1 MAHIYIY
8 SPAGAVRDK
17 AGFKRGVKR
26 LTSQGH
32 QIEIDKDALTSH
44 ERFAGD
50 DATRLQAIARAA
62 SSGADLTLIT
72 RGGYGLTRLLPQMN
86 YKQIAKS
93 IENGTH
99 WMGYS
104 DFTAFQAA
112 LFAKTGAATISGAS
126 LIADFG
132 ADTSKAEVD
141 DITEACFDDVLL
153 GQNEGAGWVMPKRT
167 QADRALCE
175 QYAAKPL
182 SIKASSKNSAV
193 LWGGNL
199 SVLTSL
205 VGTPYMPPIKG
216 GVLWFEDTGESP
228 FRIERMLTTWLH
240 AGILAQQ
247 KAIVLGQFTESKL
260 YPHDKGFGM
269 ATVTARLRSRLKI
282 PVLTGLPFGHVPTK
296 VMLPFGKPVR
306 LLCDGG
312 DAMLLWDEL

>member
-17 AGFKRGVKR
+17 TGFKRGIKR
-26 LTSQGH
+26 LESQGH
-32 QIEIDKDALTSH
+32 QVEIDKDALTSH

-50 DATRLQAIARAA
+50 DATRLQAISRAA

-72 RGGYGLTRLLPQMN
+72 RGGYGLTRILPQIN

-93 IENGTH
+93 IARGTH

-112 LFAKTGAATISGAS
+112 LFAKMRMSAGAATISGAS

-132 ADTSKAEVD
+132 VDTSNSEVD

-153 GQNEGAGWVMPKRT
+153 GQNEGAGWALPKRT
-167 QADRALCE
+167 QADRALRE
-175 QYAAKPL
+175 QYALKPL
-182 SIKASSKNSAV
+182 SIKGSS

-205 VGTPYMPPIKG
+205 IGTPYMPLIKG

-228 FRIERMLTTWLH
+228 FRIERMLTQWLN
-240 AGILAQQ
+240 AGILAKQ
-247 KAIVLGQFTESKL
+247 KTIVLGQFTESKL
-260 YPHDKGFGM
+260 YPHDKGFNM
-269 ATVTARLRSRLKI
+269 ASVAARLRAQLKI

-296 VMLPFGKPVR
+296 VMLPFGAPVR
-306 LLCDGG
+306 LLCDGS
-312 DAMLLWDEL
+312 DVLLLWDEL

>member
-32 QIEIDKDALTSH
+32 QVEIDKDALTSH

-50 DATRLQAIARAA
+50 DETRLQAISRAA

-72 RGGYGLTRLLPQMN
+72 RGGYGLTRILPEIN

-93 IENGTH
+93 IANGTH

-112 LFAKTGAATISGAS
+112 LFARTGATTITGAS

-132 ADTSKAEVD
+132 VDTSKGIVD

-153 GQNEGAGWVMPKRT
+153 GQNEGAGWAMPKRSL
-167 QADRALCE
+167 ADRALCE

-182 SIKASSKNSAV
+182 SVKASSKDASV

-205 VGTPYMPPIKG
+205 IGTTYLPQVKG
-216 GVLWFEDTGESP
+216 GVLWFEDTGETP
-228 FRIERMLTTWLH
+228 FRIERMLTQWLN
-240 AGILAQQ
+240 AGILTQQ

-260 YPHDKGFGM
+260 YPHDRGFNM
-269 ATVTARLRSRLKI
+269 AGVVARLRSQLKI

-296 VMLPFGKPVR
+296 VMLPFGAPVR
-306 LLCDGG
+306 LLCDGS
-312 DAMLLWDEL
+312 DVMLLWDEL

>member
-17 AGFKRGVKR
+17 AGFKRGIKR
-26 LTSQGH
+26 LASQGH
-32 QIEIDKDALTSH
+32 QVEIDKDVLTSH

-50 DATRLQAIARAA
+50 DAVRLQAIARAA

-72 RGGYGLTRLLPQMN
+72 RGGYGLTRILPQIN

-93 IENGTH
+93 IASGTH

-112 LFAKTGAATISGAS
+112 LFEKMGMDADAATISGAS

-132 ADTSKAEVD
+132 VDTSKGEVD

-153 GQNEGAGWVMPKRT
+153 GQNEGAGWALPKRT

-175 QYAAKPL
+175 QYALKPL
-182 SIKASSKNSAV
+182 SIKASS

-205 VGTPYMPPIKG
+205 IGTPYLPAIKD

-228 FRIERMLTTWLH
+228 FRIERMLTQWLN
-240 AGILAQQ
+240 AGILTQQ

-260 YPHDKGFGM
+260 YPHDRGFNM
-269 ATVTARLRSRLKI
+269 ASVVARLRSQLKI

-296 VMLPFGKPVR
+296 VMLPFGTPVR
-306 LLCDGG
+306 MLCDGM
-312 DAMLLWDEL
+312 DALLLWDAL

>member
-17 AGFKRGVKR
+17 AGFKRGIKR

-32 QIEIDKDALTSH
+32 QVEIDKDALTSH

-50 DATRLQAIARAA
+50 DATRLQAISRAA

-72 RGGYGLTRLLPQMN
+72 RGGYGLTRILPQIS

-93 IENGTH
+93 IASGTH

-132 ADTSKAEVD
+132 VDASKGEVD

-153 GQNEGAGWVMPKRT
+153 GQNEGAGWMLPKRSRS
-167 QADRALCE
+167 DRALRE
-175 QYAAKPL
+175 KYVLKPL
-182 SIKASSKNSAV
+182 SIKASS

-205 VGTPYMPPIKG
+205 IGTPYLPEVKG

-228 FRIERMLTTWLH
+228 FRIERMLTQWLN

-260 YPHDKGFGM
+260 YPHDRGFNIPG
-269 ATVTARLRSRLKI
+269 VVARLCSQLKI

-296 VMLPFGKPVR
+296 VMLPFGAPVR
-306 LLCDGG
+306 LLCDGS

>member
-26 LTSQGH
+26 LESQGH
-32 QIEIDKDALTSH
+32 QVEIDKDALTSH

-50 DATRLQAIARAA
+50 DSVRLQAISRAA

-72 RGGYGLTRLLPQMN
+72 RGGYGLTRILPQIN
-86 YKQIAKS
+86 YKPIAKS
-93 IENGTH
+93 IASGTR

-112 LFAKTGAATISGAS
+112 LFVKTGATTISGAS
-126 LIADFG
+126 LVADFG
-132 ADTSKAEVD
+132 VDTSKGANIEVD

-153 GQNEGAGWVMPKRT
+153 GQNEGVGWMLPKRSL
-167 QADRALCE
+167 ADRALCE

-182 SIKASSKNSAV
+182 SIKASS

-205 VGTPYMPPIKG
+205 MGTPYMPQIKG

-228 FRIERMLTTWLH
+228 FRIERMLTTWHH

-247 KAIVLGQFTESKL
+247 KAIVLGQFTEGKL
-260 YPHDKGFGM
+260 YPHDRGFNM
-269 ATVTARLRSRLKI
+269 ASVVARLRNQLKI

-296 VMLPFGKPVR
+296 VMLPFGAPVR
-306 LLCDGG
+306 LLCDGS
-312 DAMLLWDEL
+312 DAILLWDEL

>member
-17 AGFKRGVKR
+17 AGFKRGLKH
-26 LTSQGH
+26 LTAQGH
-32 QIEIDKDALTSH
+32 QVEVDKDALTSH

-50 DATRLQAIARAA
+50 DATRLEAIARAA

-72 RGGYGLTRLLPQMN
+72 RGGYGLTRILPQIN

-93 IENGTH
+93 IASGTR

-112 LFAKTGAATISGAS
+112 LFAKAGAVTISGAS
-126 LIADFG
+126 LVADFG
-132 ADTSKAEVD
+132 VDTSKGEVD

-153 GQNEGAGWVMPKRT
+153 GQCEGAGWMLPKRSL
-167 QADRALCE
+167 ADRAVCE
-175 QYAAKPL
+175 QYTAKPL
-182 SIKASSKNSAV
+182 SIKASS

-205 VGTPYMPPIKG
+205 IGTPYLPEVQG

-240 AGILAQQ
+240 AGILAKQ
-247 KAIVLGQFTESKL
+247 KAIIFGQFTESKL
-260 YPHDKGFGM
+260 YPHDRGFNM
-269 ATVTARLRSRLKI
+269 AGVVARLRSQLKI

-296 VMLPFGKPVR
+296 VMLPFGAPVK
-306 LLCDGG
+306 LLCDGS
-312 DAMLLWDEL
+312 DALLLWDEL

>member
-26 LTSQGH
+26 LTSLGH
-32 QIEIDKDALTSH
+32 LVEIDKDALTSH

-50 DATRLQAIARAA
+50 DDTRLQAISRAA

-72 RGGYGLTRLLPQMN
+72 RGGYGLTRILPQIH

-93 IENGTH
+93 IASGTH

-112 LFAKTGAATISGAS
+112 LFTKTGSATISGAS

-153 GQNEGAGWVMPKRT
+153 GQNEGAGWAMPKRT
-167 QADRALCE
+167 QADRALCQ

-182 SIKASSKNSAV
+182 SIKASS

-205 VGTPYMPPIKG
+205 IGTPYLPEVQG

-228 FRIERMLTTWLH
+228 FRIERMLTQWLN
-240 AGILAQQ
+240 AGILTQQ

-260 YPHDKGFGM
+260 YPHDRGFNM
-269 ATVTARLRSRLKI
+269 AGVVARLRSQLKI

-296 VMLPFGKPVR
+296 VMLPFGAPVR
-306 LLCDGG
+306 LLCDGS

>member
-8 SPAGAVRDK
+8 SAAGAVRDK

-32 QIEIDKDALTSH
+32 QIEIDKDALASY

-62 SSGADLTLIT
+62 SSGADLTLIS
-72 RGGYGLTRLLPQMN
+72 RGGYGLTRLLSQIN
-86 YKQIAKS
+86 YKPIAKS
-93 IENGTH
+93 IENGMQ

-132 ADTSKAEVD
+132 VDTSKTEVD
-141 DITEACFDDVLL
+141 DITEACFADVLL
-153 GQNEGAGWVMPKRT
+153 RQNEGAGWAMPKRT
-167 QADRALCE
+167 QADRALCA
-175 QYAAKPL
+175 QYALKPL
-182 SIKASSKNSAV
+182 SIKASN

-199 SVLTSL
+199 SVFTSL
-205 VGTPYMPPIKG
+205 IGTPYMPQIKG
-216 GVLWFEDTGESP
+216 GVLWFEDTGETP
-228 FRIERMLTTWLH
+228 YQVERMLTTWLH

-247 KAIVLGQFTESKL
+247 KAIVLGQFTDAKL
-260 YPHDKGFGM
+260 YPHDRGFNM
-269 ATVTARLRSRLKI
+269 ATVTAWLRSQLKI

-296 VMLPFGKPVR
+296 VMLPFGKPVQ

>member
-32 QIEIDKDALTSH
+32 QVEIDKDALTSH

-50 DATRLQAIARAA
+50 DATRLQAISRAA

-72 RGGYGLTRLLPQMN
+72 RGGYGLTRILPQVN

-93 IENGTH
+93 TDSGTH

-112 LFAKTGAATISGAS
+112 LFAKTGTATVSGAS

-132 ADTSKAEVD
+132 VNTSKGEVD

-153 GQNEGAGWVMPKRT
+153 GQNEGAGWMLPKRSL
-167 QADRALCE
+167 ADRALCA
-175 QYAAKPL
+175 QYALKPL
-182 SIKASSKNSAV
+182 SIKASS

-205 VGTPYMPPIKG
+205 IGTPYMPQIKG
-216 GVLWFEDTGESP
+216 GVLWFEDTGETP

-260 YPHDKGFGM
+260 YPHDKGFSM
-269 ATVTARLRSRLKI
+269 ATVTAWLRSQLKI

-296 VMLPFGKPVR
+296 VMLPFGAPVR

>member
-17 AGFKRGVKR
+17 AGFKRGIKR
-26 LTSQGH
+26 LESQGH
-32 QIEIDKDALTSH
+32 QVEVDKDALTSH

-50 DATRLQAIARAA
+50 DATRLQAISRAA

-72 RGGYGLTRLLPQMN
+72 RGGYGLTRILPQIN

-93 IENGTH
+93 IASRTH

-112 LFAKTGAATISGAS
+112 LFAKMGMDAGVATISGAS

-132 ADTSKAEVD
+132 VDTSKGIVD

-153 GQNEGAGWVMPKRT
+153 GQNEGAGWALPKRT
-167 QADRALCE
+167 QADRALCA
-175 QYAAKPL
+175 QYALKPL
-182 SIKASSKNSAV
+182 SIKDST

-205 VGTPYMPPIKG
+205 IGTPYMPPIKG

-228 FRIERMLTTWLH
+228 FRIERMLTQWLN
-240 AGILAQQ
+240 AGILAEQ

-260 YPHDKGFGM
+260 YPHDKGFNM
-269 ATVTARLRSRLKI
+269 ASVVARLRSQLKI

-296 VMLPFGKPVR
+296 VMLPFGAPVR
-306 LLCDGG
+306 LLCDGS

>member
-26 LTSQGH
+26 LESQGH
-32 QIEIDKDALTSH
+32 QVEIDKDALTSH

-50 DATRLQAIARAA
+50 DSVRLQAISRAA

-72 RGGYGLTRLLPQMN
+72 RGGYGLTRILPQIN
-86 YKQIAKS
+86 YKPIAKS
-93 IENGTH
+93 IASGTR

-112 LFAKTGAATISGAS
+112 LFVKTGAATISGAS

-132 ADTSKAEVD
+132 VDTSKGEVD

-153 GQNEGAGWVMPKRT
+153 GQNEGAGWMLPKRSL
-167 QADRALCE
+167 ADRVLCE

-182 SIKASSKNSAV
+182 SIKASS

-205 VGTPYMPPIKG
+205 IGTPYLPQVKG

-240 AGILAQQ
+240 AGVLAQQ
-247 KAIVLGQFTESKL
+247 KAIVLGQFTDAKL
-260 YPHDKGFGM
+260 YPHDKGFSM
-269 ATVTARLRSRLKI
+269 ATVVARLRSQLKI

-296 VMLPFGKPVR
+296 VMLPFGRPVR
-306 LLCDGG
+306 LLCDGA
-312 DAMLLWDEL
+312 DAMLLWDDL

>member
-17 AGFKRGVKR
+17 SGFKRGVKR
-26 LTSQGH
+26 LESQGH
-32 QIEIDKDALTSH
+32 QVEIDKDALTSH

-50 DATRLQAIARAA
+50 DSVRLQAISRAA

-72 RGGYGLTRLLPQMN
+72 RGGYGLTRILPQIN
-86 YKQIAKS
+86 YKPIAKS
-93 IENGTH
+93 IASGTH

-112 LFAKTGAATISGAS
+112 LFVKTGATTISGAS
-126 LIADFG
+126 LVADFG
-132 ADTSKAEVD
+132 VDTSKGANIEVD

-153 GQNEGAGWVMPKRT
+153 GQNEGAGWMLPKRSL
-167 QADRALCE
+167 ADRALCE

-182 SIKASSKNSAV
+182 SIKASS

-205 VGTPYMPPIKG
+205 MGTPYMPQIKG

-228 FRIERMLTTWLH
+228 FRIERMLTTWHH

-247 KAIVLGQFTESKL
+247 KAIVLGQFTEGKL
-260 YPHDKGFGM
+260 YPHDRGFNM
-269 ATVTARLRSRLKI
+269 ASVVARLRSQLKI

-296 VMLPFGKPVR
+296 VMLPFGAPVR
-306 LLCDGG
+306 LLCDGS